1 MLLWRIALRLQGKV
15 LDGGSA
21 RVYLGVCARVDGPR
35 GVGGQRCPAP
45 PPARISRRGT
55 MVVVLDVPLSIIC
68 CSGSNRQCIQHS
80 RGVTEPLLPPAHMP
94 TPLEL
99 AQGRYR
105 AAIARR
111 AVSSVV
117 SAVKRA
123 AGHRQTRGLLPT
135 ADMKN
140 TALILHVLADC
151 TPVPAAAYMQAR
163 GASGSRRRRQQMTS
177 RPW

>member
-1 MLLWRIALRLQGKV
+1 M
-15 LDGGSA
+15 LDGCSA

-35 GVGGQRCPAP
+35 GVGGQRCPAAP

-68 CSGSNRQCIQHS
+68 CSGSNRQYIQHS
-80 RGVTEPLLPPAHMP
+80 RGVTEPLLPPAHML